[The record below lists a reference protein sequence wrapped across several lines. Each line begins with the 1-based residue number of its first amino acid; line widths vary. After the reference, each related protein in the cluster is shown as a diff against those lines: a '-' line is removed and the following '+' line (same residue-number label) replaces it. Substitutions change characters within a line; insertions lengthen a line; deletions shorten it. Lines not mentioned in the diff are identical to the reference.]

1 MKKLILASIALV
13 AFATAAN
20 AQLTGAQIVNSTNNG
35 RATDQ
40 SSVSLTVVVPNV
52 LTISPDANSSSI
64 TLTQAQTQAG
74 SGNYYTLPTANTWTV
89 WSNREYF
96 VYYQAPATF
105 TYSNTTGA
113 TDDADENQTWAIGN
127 MKMQITSNNTGG
139 AITNGYGAFT
149 SLVHATVNSGNSMS
163 TNASLTPG
171 TELIDEGQA
180 GNLSFTTNYEIQSP
194 GYSIVGGTYTATVY
208 IWAIQE

>member
-1 MKKLILASIALV
+1 MKKVILASIALA
-13 AFATAAN
+13 AFATTAN
-20 AQLTGAQIVNSTNNG
+20 AQLTGNQINNSTNSG
-35 RATDQ
+35 RASDQ

-52 LTISPDANSSSI
+52 LTLSPDANSSSI

-74 SGNYYTLPTANTWTV
+74 AGNYYVLPTTNTWTV

-96 VYYQAPATF
+96 VYYQAPANF

-113 TDDADENQTWAIGN
+113 TDDGDENTTWPIGN
-127 MKMQITSNNTGG
+127 MKMEITANNTGG
-139 AITNGYGAFT
+139 SILNGYGAWT
-149 SLVHATVNSGNSMS
+149 SLTHAAVVANNGEGTNSI
-163 TNASLTPG
+163 APG
-171 TELIDEGQA
+171 TELIDEGMP

-194 GYSIVGGTYTATVY
+194 GYSVVGGTYTATVY

>member
-40 SSVSLTVVVPNV
+40 SSVGLTVVVPNV

-96 VYYQAPATF
+96 VYYQAPVNF

-113 TDDADENQTWAIGN
+113 TDDADENQTYSINN
-127 MKMQITSNNTGG
+127 MKMMITSNNTGG
-139 AITNGYGAFT
+139 VITNGYGAWT
-149 SLVHATVNSGNSMS
+149 PLVHATIPSVPAGS
-163 TNASLTPG
+163 TGSIVAG